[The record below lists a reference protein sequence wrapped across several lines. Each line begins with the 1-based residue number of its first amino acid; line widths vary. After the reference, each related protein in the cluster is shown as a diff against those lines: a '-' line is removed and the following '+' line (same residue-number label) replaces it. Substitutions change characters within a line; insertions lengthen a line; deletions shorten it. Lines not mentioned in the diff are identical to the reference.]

1 MLFFL
6 ISLVTDVG
14 TKVAVPL
21 LVITVLVVAG
31 TSVTDLATR
40 RRR

>member
-6 ISLVTDVG
+6 IALITGVG
-14 TKVAVPL
+14 IEVAVPL

-31 TSVTDLATR
+31 TSVTDLAIR